1 MPLVAHRIT
10 HGGLPDGSVVKN
22 WPEIQETLGIQI
34 PSLVWEDALKEGKAT
49 YSRILAWRIPWTE
62 EPSRL
67 QSIGLQTAKH
77 DWSDWTYT
85 QDYS

>member
-34 PSLVWEDALKEGKAT
+34 PSLVWEDPLKEGMI
-49 YSRILAWRIPWTE
+49 SHFSIIVWRIPWTE
-62 EPSRL
+62 EPGRL
-67 QSIGLQTAKH
+67 YSIGSHRVRCDNRHAHHFNDT
-77 DWSDWTYT
+77 
-85 QDYS
+85 